1 LPRYALLLLLAISS
15 GVVAIFVLL
24 LLSGRVSFEGTGRSG
39 PEESAGLGRDRKQ
52 GHLLQ
57 LFGSDSVW
65 NKILS
70 PRAPLDPSS
79 PRIVAS
85 LGREVEKE
93 LARGIGPWIATST
106 CSTPLYVVPASQEN
120 VRVRLT
126 DQHEWWRLGLARV
139 FRRVPLPAK
148 ARPADC
154 SDAHL
159 TVWQP
164 ARDRLWEFFDLH
176 RTRTGWRADWGGA
189 MRRVSHSPGFYDS
202 RSWPGRSEYTWGA
215 TATSL
220 PVVAGVM
227 RLAELRRG
235 RIDHALAMNV
245 PTARSGVFA
254 WPAQR
259 SDGIGSPT
267 DLPEG
272 ARLRLD
278 PDLDLASLDLPPLTL
293 LMAEAAQRHGIVV
306 RDQTGPG
313 NGISFF
319 GEAPRGSPSPYYG
332 EGGFYGGMTP
342 NELLAPFPWEHLQ
355 LLKMKL
361 CRTGPCHR

>member
-1 LPRYALLLLLAISS
+1 MLFGLVALALLLSRGAIPLIGGGDSS
-15 GVVAIFVLL
+15 PTAEAPSLER
-24 LLSGRVSFEGTGRSG
+24 GRAQAQPLR
-39 PEESAGLGRDRKQ
+39 
-52 GHLLQ
+52 
-57 LFGSDSVW
+57 LFSPTSIW
-65 NKILS
+65 NKVLA
-70 PRAPLDPSS
+70 PGAPLDPSS
-79 PRIVAS
+79 GWLVAR

-93 LARGIGPWIATST
+93 LRQGIGPWISAST
-106 CSTPLYVVPASQEN
+106 CSTPLYVVPAHQED

-126 DQHEWWRLGLARV
+126 NPYESWRGGLAKV
-139 FRRVPLPAK
+139 FRRVPLPTNAE
-148 ARPADC
+148 PADC

-176 RTRTGWRADWGGA
+176 RREGGWEADWGGA
-189 MRRVSHSPGFYDS
+189 MRRVSRSSGFYDS
-202 RSWPGRSEYTWGA
+202 RSWPGRSEFTWGA

-220 PVVAGVM
+220 PVVGGVM

-245 PTARSGVFA
+245 PTARPGVFA

-259 SDGIGSPT
+259 SDGIGST
-267 DLPEG
+267 SDIPEG

-278 PDLDLASLDLPPLTL
+278 PSLDLATLGLPRLTL
-293 LMAEAAQRHGIVV
+293 MMAEAAQRYGILV

-319 GEAPRGSPSPYYG
+319 GEAPKVSSGPYSAD
-332 EGGFYGGMTP
+332 GGFYDGMTP
-342 NELLAPFPWEHLQ
+342 NELLAPFPWAHLQ

>member
-1 LPRYALLLLLAISS
+1 LPRYALLLISISS
-15 GVVAIFVLL
+15 GAATILVLL
-24 LLSGRVSFEGTGRSG
+24 LASGRVSLGGAG
-39 PEESAGLGRDRKQ
+39 PSQSTAGSAL
-52 GHLLQ
+52 
-57 LFGSDSVW
+57 GSDSTAPPPRRLFAAGSVW
-65 NKILS
+65 NRPL
-70 PRAPLDPSS
+70 PARVPLDPNSR
-79 PRIVAS
+79 RIVAG
-85 LGREVEKE
+85 LTREVEGE
-93 LARGIGPWIATST
+93 LRRGVGPWIGAGT
-106 CSTPLYVVPASQEN
+106 CSTPLYIVPPRQRE
-120 VRVRLT
+120 VRVLLT
-126 DQHEWWRLGLARV
+126 DPHEAWRLGLAKV
-139 FRRVPLPAK
+139 FKRVPLPAR
-148 ARPADC
+148 AEPAAC

-164 ARDRLWEFFDLH
+164 ARDRLWEFFGLQ
-176 RTRTGWRADWGGA
+176 REGGSWRADWGGA
-189 MRRVSHSPGFYDS
+189 MKRVSRSPGFYDS
-202 RSWPGRSEYTWGA
+202 RSWPGRSSFTWGA

-245 PTARSGVFA
+245 PTARRGVLA

-259 SDGIGSPT
+259 SDGIGSAG

-278 PDLDLASLDLPPLTL
+278 PGLDLTSLNLPPLTL
-293 LMAEAAQRHGIVV
+293 AMAEAAQAYGIVV

-319 GEAPRGSPSPYYG
+319 GEEPQGSSRPYSRD
-332 EGGFYGGMTP
+332 GGFYDGMTP
-342 NELLAPFPWEHLQ
+342 DQLLAPFPWTHLQ

-361 CRTGPCHR
+361 CRSGPCRW